1 MKTKI
6 AASLLCALVF
16 LATSCGTTTPPTPS
30 KTTPPGGVTLSDFKL
45 TGDLGGEVAAFTLT
59 ASAKV
64 EDAKGGSLALLAGPV
79 ALTSLGAQP
88 GWRMSADQNR
98 FVANFDRGGIFP
110 IEVHF
115 NAAVTQSN
123 DWSAVGFRVAPS
135 AVQPVVLQGL
145 AADTEFQFASAA
157 RPERTGTNFLS
168 YLPVDGA
175 VQFAWKKS
183 RPEAEGKLFYAAEMT
198 SQISV
203 SPGLMRQAALITGKV
218 MQGEMNSLVLRLH
231 GAGEVTRVQGDAVL
245 SWNAE
250 AITNSDDRRL
260 VVQFNQPQK
269 DAFAILVQMQ
279 TPLGAFPQSADAV
292 QVQPEGA
299 TRFAGTFRIVNDGA
313 VRLEVTQAS
322 GLSQISPEQFP
333 EANVFRATGSQRFA
347 YRFSSADF
355 ALKIQADQILPEV
368 GVSEVLAYNLGENEL
383 TVDAEIELDIR
394 EAPLRELMLNIPKG
408 YTVAQP
414 NAPGSI
420 DYFTGETP
428 DHNGAELRIVYGQPV
443 SGRQVIQ
450 LHLERNQPLGETNWT
465 LPRIEVANAKSV
477 RGFVGVSADSG
488 FRLTADRTQ
497 SLTEIA
503 TAFFP
508 KPLAG
513 IQSAFRLSDPNWS
526 ATMLVERLPQTVQ
539 ADVFHLFSIGEGIAY
554 GSSVINYVVS
564 GAPVSAFRVE
574 LSDEYKNVDF
584 TGKDVRNPVKTTNGY
599 IVQLNTPVS
608 GAYTLLATYERPFK
622 PQGETLTFTGARP
635 LDAQSESGHTIV
647 TSAYQFQVKAVDVSP
662 GLLELEP
669 GEVPAEYRLFF
680 DQPVLKAYSYSSHPF
695 NLKLALSPL
704 AQGDSLAQVV
714 DRASLTTHISKE
726 GQALTDV
733 SYFVKSRGNPNFRV
747 TLPEGTDLWSATVN
761 GAAVVPVM
769 DGKADLIPLPQH
781 ADPDTV
787 LTLNLKLATT
797 SSVPTRVSIAAPIVA
812 APVMLA
818 EWQFVPD
825 EGQRLLYR
833 GGTLAPAGR
842 LGDVSGF
849 AQISRLARNHQ
860 WGETL
865 ISLLAALASV
875 LLAIFVWRWAAGDAV
890 HKFSARHLSGAVAGL
905 AAIIFAAISLVHAAG
920 AFENAD
926 TVAPANLTFL
936 APVQQPDSALTVEVS
951 NVAAAEAAS
960 NPINLAW
967 PALLALVAWIFAWS
981 RDDVFS
987 KTIFGIAGW
996 TLLAWAALRLPN
1008 SAPAFFAVVGAF
1020 LLLRVVIP
1028 SLKPLWRLP
1037 ARPKFDL
1044 PPPTVVSLLVALCW
1058 LGGTVTV
1065 HSAGGGAASQ
1075 VSNLR
1080 AAPNRVQ
1087 PGNPADD
1094 KSAAPAL
1101 PQSVTQQIRIEDTF
1115 AMATAK
1121 IHWLAE
1127 KGQVLPLLFE
1137 PAVLTRVNYP
1147 KSLQLEPSPAGSR
1160 SAQQLVAQADG
1171 AFDVEVQY
1179 QLQITKRDTD
1189 SGFVLP
1195 VPSGL
1200 VNRVTLSLVNLD
1212 VDVFSPQAVSVQRG
1226 AGGSNTVATLVLAPG
1241 NAWIG
1246 WKPRSRN
1253 VKSETPVFFAE
1264 LSQLYVPSA
1273 GVVEGVHQVSIR
1285 PAQGELGELVFDVP
1299 AGATITDVSDGG
1311 TRYAPTQ
1318 TYNAN
1323 SSQSFVNVAVP
1334 SVVSLWRFDPD
1345 ARKLRVTLNPA
1356 QSRPFTLVIRSQVA
1370 TGPLP
1375 FEQRVGL
1382 ISVEGAAGQQIGSL
1396 GVATGNEVQLDNVG
1410 VENIS
1415 AINLEDFP
1423 ASVAQPLAAQFPGL
1437 TVRRAFRYSDTQATA
1452 LLKASAVEPDVRVE
1466 TQDTLSLGEDRTVLA
1481 STATV
1486 KITRAGIFKLSFVMP
1501 EGFDVESISGAALSH
1516 WTELKTDAG
1525 RVITLNLTGKTDGQ
1539 QQFIITLSG
1548 PGAKTASAWTVPQI
1562 LLREANK
1569 QRGTLLVVPEQGM
1582 RLQAV
1587 TLDGATQLD
1596 PEKAGVRQKGV
1607 LAFNILETP
1616 WKLTLN
1622 IEEVNAWTQVQS
1634 LQQASVNEAQVK
1646 IAANLQYQIENAGLK
1661 SFRVFIPTNA
1671 EGVTFH
1677 GDQVSDFLAVDGV
1690 VTNGL
1695 QAWDVKLDR
1704 RVIGQYLLQVNYQ
1717 TPVSDQAGETV
1728 LRGVMAADVN
1738 SQRGFATVQST
1749 GRLQVRV
1756 DNLPASLQPTEWQG
1770 IPRALQKNLPAE
1782 PASFAYR
1789 LLEPDFQL
1797 PLKLERHEAAKLLPA
1812 RVNNV
1817 TFTSVI
1823 SDAGVMLTQVRLEIL
1838 PGDKPLLHLTLPAG
1852 AHFWFAFVNQN
1863 GVWPWRDQDQILIP
1877 LEQQSRGNQP
1887 VPVEIYFSSQVG
1899 KAGGGTLDLS
1909 LLAPKFDLPLE
1920 NLTWR
1925 VFLDHKWSV
1934 QKTSGALQLQQ
1945 EEIVANGGTLD
1956 LQSYLRNESSLQ
1968 QQKTRQAEQ
1977 MLALG
1982 NSALQNGNPQQA
1994 RQAFE
1999 SAAGLSQS
2007 DEAFNEDARVQ
2018 LNNLKLQQALV
2029 GLNVRQGGMGGGNGS
2044 NSGNNNGN
2052 NNSGAQLLQF
2062 RNSKDANYTQQ
2073 DAKQIIENN
2082 SADENAALMKLA
2094 ERLIQQQ
2101 DAAVANPAVI
2111 RASIPEQGR
2120 LLTFKRAVVVDTWA
2134 DLNINLQAHTTAAA
2148 SWNVRWLV
2156 LGITALVL
2164 AVLGL
2169 LARSLAKREQA

>member
-1 MKTKI
+1 M
-6 AASLLCALVF
+6 
-16 LATSCGTTTPPTPS
+16 
-30 KTTPPGGVTLSDFKL
+30 
-45 TGDLGGEVAAFTLT
+45 
-59 ASAKV
+59 
-64 EDAKGGSLALLAGPV
+64 
-79 ALTSLGAQP
+79 
-88 GWRMSADQNR
+88 
-98 FVANFDRGGIFP
+98 
-110 IEVHF
+110 
-115 NAAVTQSN
+115 
-123 DWSAVGFRVAPS
+123 
-135 AVQPVVLQGL
+135 
-145 AADTEFQFASAA
+145 
-157 RPERTGTNFLS
+157 
-168 YLPVDGA
+168 
-175 VQFAWKKS
+175 
-183 RPEAEGKLFYAAEMT
+183 
-198 SQISV
+198 
-203 SPGLMRQAALITGKV
+203 
-218 MQGEMNSLVLRLH
+218 
-231 GAGEVTRVQGDAVL
+231 
-245 SWNAE
+245 
-250 AITNSDDRRL
+250 
-260 VVQFNQPQK
+260 
-269 DAFAILVQMQ
+269 
-279 TPLGAFPQSADAV
+279 
-292 QVQPEGA
+292 
-299 TRFAGTFRIVNDGA
+299 
-313 VRLEVTQAS
+313 
-322 GLSQISPEQFP
+322 
-333 EANVFRATGSQRFA
+333 
-347 YRFSSADF
+347 
-355 ALKIQADQILPEV
+355 
-368 GVSEVLAYNLGENEL
+368 
-383 TVDAEIELDIR
+383 
-394 EAPLRELMLNIPKG
+394 
-408 YTVAQP
+408 
-414 NAPGSI
+414 
-420 DYFTGETP
+420 
-428 DHNGAELRIVYGQPV
+428 
-443 SGRQVIQ
+443 
-450 LHLERNQPLGETNWT
+450 
-465 LPRIEVANAKSV
+465 
-477 RGFVGVSADSG
+477 RGFVGVSADNG

-833 GGTLAPAGR
+833 GGTLAPAGG

-1058 LGGTVTV
+1058 LGGTMTV

-1171 AFDVEVQY
+1171 AFDIEVQY

-1738 SQRGFATVQST
+1738 SQRGFATLQST

-1925 VFLDHKWSV
+1925 VFLNDKWSV

-2169 LARSLAKREQA
+2169 LARSLAKREPA